1 MARVEPRVD
10 DDRASLADAAASRCR
25 ARADVVRDALASAH
39 REFTA
44 RGTLDEPLV
53 SAALDAFDGRI
64 ARAVAHD
71 APALGGFVD
80 ATEAQL
86 LKRDHGAALSNLLA
100 FARATAVAR
109 SRLAVDVASSSPHE
123 RARLHET
130 TGEGGLEGGPGAALE
145 LMLLFPRAENAR
157 AALLAHYSDELTRC
171 LDGIDGASRAGDD
184 AKTAV
189 AVGAVFW
196 LARRLDVRGTDAK
209 PHAPSFDEI
218 ERVLTPMV
226 RARAATEAAAAFS
239 PTAGGGGAS
248 SSSGIAELAAK
259 LAAVAAAAR
268 AQLSCL
274 SSLPERPGGEFIARV
289 YGAPAAAVVGEALD
303 DVLDAMTR
311 HPTGDDADGGGGGAT
326 GSVKNSLKTEEE
338 DDEDGKAA
346 HRACVAG
353 VRAWATVR
361 AVADGFAL
369 VTLPAAVNDSL
380 DANAWRPT
388 LDIIR
393 DSLTARV
400 AFVLEAAFASRRET
414 YECTL
419 RRFAF
424 PSAATLLKPLRRFDF
439 PHGVRTPATTPAM
452 KASEVWNACAG
463 ALREAAAVVSAIV
476 ASPPRDEGVVDV
488 VRNGR
493 NGRAGDRAAGVVATC
508 VACLERVALVA
519 EYALRGDLN
528 VTDDVTAQSFQMGF
542 DDAWTVMSAASR
554 ARRLARGCEAA
565 VLEGSPV
572 GWSHGGSD
580 TGSDTGSAFSGSESR
595 VVAAAKTAVA
605 LATKLDRV
613 AGAAE
618 ARAIRALLRPA
629 TMTLEGAASQPWR
642 WHRKPECMPNEPP
655 WSPHVDAWA
664 TSVDAA
670 AARLARVKSRDVSGA
685 RMIAA
690 LATLAAA
697 EAAGVYLRTTPSRAW
712 RDRFAWDCR
721 RVATAIRDVDVYVYD
736 ASSVDAQG
744 RYPVGESDSLG
755 RSRRVAIAKALV
767 TRAAL
772 LRADVH
778 EVIELLPELA
788 AHVGLGMAKVAT
800 GHGADDVA
808 SIARGH
814 PWGPGPSPEELWDEE
829 ELWDQEVDGGDGGDG
844 DGDGDGDEKSAPGDP
859 WRWLLRDAATRPRPT
874 TSAEVLEL
882 DASWRAAEDALAR
895 TAPIASVHA
904 ALWRRSELADDDQ
917 TPLDEA
923 EAAGKEAVRAEIER
937 RGGGVAAAGADD
949 GGFGGW
955 GDGVEFY

>member
-1 MARVEPRVD
+1 MARVEPWVD

-184 AKTAV
+184 AKTAAV

-239 PTAGGGGAS
+239 PTAGAGGAS

-303 DVLDAMTR
+303 DVLDVMTR
-311 HPTGDDADGGGGGAT
+311 QTGDADGGGGGAT
-326 GSVKNSLKTEEE
+326 GSGKNSLKTEEE

-393 DSLTARV
+393 DSLT
-400 AFVLEAAFASRRET
+400 
-414 YECTL
+414 C
-419 RRFAF
+419 
-424 PSAATLLKPLRRFDF
+424 LL
-439 PHGVRTPATTPAM
+439 
-452 KASEVWNACAG
+452 
-463 ALREAAAVVSAIV
+463 
-476 ASPPRDEGVVDV
+476 
-488 VRNGR
+488 
-493 NGRAGDRAAGVVATC
+493 
-508 VACLERVALVA
+508 
-519 EYALRGDLN
+519 Y
-528 VTDDVTAQSFQMGF
+528 
-542 DDAWTVMSAASR
+542 
-554 ARRLARGCEAA
+554 
-565 VLEGSPV
+565 
-572 GWSHGGSD
+572 
-580 TGSDTGSAFSGSESR
+580 
-595 VVAAAKTAVA
+595 
-605 LATKLDRV
+605 
-613 AGAAE
+613 
-618 ARAIRALLRPA
+618 
-629 TMTLEGAASQPWR
+629 
-642 WHRKPECMPNEPP
+642 
-655 WSPHVDAWA
+655 
-664 TSVDAA
+664 TSDAA
-670 AARLARVKSRDVSGA
+670 
-685 RMIAA
+685 
-690 LATLAAA
+690 
-697 EAAGVYLRTTPSRAW
+697 
-712 RDRFAWDCR
+712 
-721 RVATAIRDVDVYVYD
+721 
-736 ASSVDAQG
+736 
-744 RYPVGESDSLG
+744 
-755 RSRRVAIAKALV
+755 
-767 TRAAL
+767 
-772 LRADVH
+772 
-778 EVIELLPELA
+778 
-788 AHVGLGMAKVAT
+788 
-800 GHGADDVA
+800 
-808 SIARGH
+808 
-814 PWGPGPSPEELWDEE
+814 DE
-829 ELWDQEVDGGDGGDG
+829 
-844 DGDGDGDEKSAPGDP
+844 
-859 WRWLLRDAATRPRPT
+859 
-874 TSAEVLEL
+874 
-882 DASWRAAEDALAR
+882 
-895 TAPIASVHA
+895 
-904 ALWRRSELADDDQ
+904 
-917 TPLDEA
+917 
-923 EAAGKEAVRAEIER
+923 
-937 RGGGVAAAGADD
+937 
-949 GGFGGW
+949 
-955 GDGVEFY
+955 